1 MSSGAPA
8 RPVAPGHRRGPAL
21 GLAGGQLL
29 LLCPPGP
36 RAAEASCPYRWPGPC
51 CSPHLTFFFFL
62 VVLYNFVE
70 ESFALRQSTPC
81 IDAHESLFSDAHSTI
96 SVSLAFL
103 APSLDTWLFRSLG
116 SQENCEVMFPC
127 HCLHVQPQRGS
138 RLRNSAVAH
147 APRVSPRARRSA
159 HSEGPTRQCR
169 LRGQSHLLGSSV
181 LPLIGFAVWAGDVPS
196 RRLVSSAVKSVLV
209 FSPWEV

>member
-1 MSSGAPA
+1 
-8 RPVAPGHRRGPAL
+8 
-21 GLAGGQLL
+21 
-29 LLCPPGP
+29 
-36 RAAEASCPYRWPGPC
+36 
-51 CSPHLTFFFFL
+51 
-62 VVLYNFVE
+62 
-70 ESFALRQSTPC
+70 
-81 IDAHESLFSDAHSTI
+81 
-96 SVSLAFL
+96 
-103 APSLDTWLFRSLG
+103 
-116 SQENCEVMFPC
+116 MFPC

-159 HSEGPTRQCR
+159 QSEGPTRQCR

-209 FSPWEV
+209 FSPWEVRCLLCDTQVKGCVRGPHTAPAWGVWSAGGCPSWSPALPGARTSQLVQLSLFVLPGGRSAGRARACSPSGAPRTGSPPPAPCA

>member
-1 MSSGAPA
+1 MPLRPSA

-21 GLAGGQLL
+21 GLAGGRLL

-96 SVSLAFL
+96 SVFLLLSWLPPWTCGFLGALA
-103 APSLDTWLFRSLG
+103 AKKTARSC
-116 SQENCEVMFPC
+116 S
-127 HCLHVQPQRGS
+127 HVTVCMSSHSGAHVSGTARSRMLPECPRVPGARHTARGPRGS
-138 RLRNSAVAH
+138 VGFGA
-147 APRVSPRARRSA
+147 RA
-159 HSEGPTRQCR
+159 TC
-169 LRGQSHLLGSSV
+169 
-181 LPLIGFAVWAGDVPS
+181 
-196 RRLVSSAVKSVLV
+196 
-209 FSPWEV
+209 